1 MDWRERAKGIILDMV
16 LPIGMVCMLTGML
29 WLGDHGRYPKVFLA
43 FVLPSLVLLALDPS
57 NWRGVIRS
65 PVVLA
70 FLVFA
75 AYFSVSTAWSTAES
89 GFGDLIK
96 RLLLVFVLF
105 FGVVE
110 FARQRSELFYKT
122 IAVAALLAPIGALYE
137 IARFFI
143 ADHGMRLASDGA
155 LYNPLLIS
163 HVYGFFTALWLGWLL
178 TQSNSRR
185 VACGGLIALIL
196 LLLLVLT
203 GSRTPLLAITA
214 TTVAL
219 TVVSGSR
226 KGLFMLAVLAAFAL
240 VAGFVFPEIVTQR
253 GLSYR
258 PEIWSEAMRQIL
270 ERPWF
275 GHGFGTPLFI
285 KLSEIPYPF
294 RDPHNLTL
302 AVLFDGGVVGLFAW
316 VVVYA
321 TAFSVIWKCREHP
334 WAIICSAT
342 VVYGL
347 VAGMTEGGS
356 FLSRPKEHWF
366 LIWIPLAL
374 VAAIPARNMD
384 HA

>member
-1 MDWRERAKGIILDMV
+1 MDWRERIKGIILDMV

-43 FVLPSLVLLALDPS
+43 FALPSLVLLALDPS
-57 NWRGVIRS
+57 NWREVIRS

-75 AYFSVSTAWSTAES
+75 AYFSVSIAWSASES

-110 FARQRSELFYKT
+110 FARQRPELFYKT
-122 IAVAALLAPIGALYE
+122 IAVAALLAPIGAFYE
-137 IARFFI
+137 VARFF
-143 ADHGMRLASDGA
+143 ASDHGVRLASDGA

-178 TQSNSRR
+178 TQSSSRR

-214 TTVAL
+214 STVAL
-219 TVVSGSR
+219 AVVSGSR
-226 KGLFMLAVLAAFAL
+226 KGLLMLAVLVAVGL

-302 AVLFDGGVVGLFAW
+302 AVLFDGGIVGLFAW
-316 VVVYA
+316 VAIYA
-321 TAFSVIWKCREHP
+321 TAFSMVWKSRKHP

-342 VVYGL
+342 LVYGL

-374 VAAIPARNMD
+374 VAAIPMRNMD